1 MDSKNKAR
9 STVTSGLS
17 GRTMSALLA
26 EMRMPVVLRAVFY
39 AITISAALLAVVATT
54 VGGAVGRLLMDM
66 SWYALMLSLLAFML
80 MVLVNFLASQIDESE
95 AGVDADGAG
104 AGAGLGAL
112 STRAR
117 ASAPENSIF

>member
-1 MDSKNKAR
+1 
-9 STVTSGLS
+9 
-17 GRTMSALLA
+17 MSALLA